1 MKGFPKKLYKEGE
14 QHNGKHEQ
22 ERFSPENLVEIARSA
37 KSVEELLA
45 LAKENNFEMNEEEA
59 KTYFAQLNPTSGEL
73 DDDDLDNVA
82 GGGCGNDYENVNEG
96 DRVRILIKCPY
107 CGAEN
112 PTGTITMG
120 GYAYQTLSVL
130 VQVDCCGQSLRN
142 SRTHVKGDFEPT
154 DLRKI

>member
-1 MKGFPKKLYKEGE
+1 MTGFT
-14 QHNGKHEQ
+14 
-22 ERFSPENLVEIARSA
+22 PEMIEKAKAA
-37 KSVEELLA
+37 KSAEELLE
-45 LAKENNFEMNEEEA
+45 LAKDNGVGMTVEEA
-59 KTYFAQLNPTSGEL
+59 TAYFSQLNPKSGEL

-82 GGGCGNDYENVNEG
+82 GGGCGDKYEYKSLNDG

-112 PTGTITMG
+112 PTGTITVG
-120 GYAYQTLSVL
+120 GYAYQMLSVL

>member
-1 MKGFPKKLYKEGE
+1 M
-14 QHNGKHEQ
+14 
-22 ERFSPENLVEIARSA
+22 VEIAKSA

-59 KTYFAQLNPTSGEL
+59 KTYFAQLNPKSGEL

-82 GGGCGNDYENVNEG
+82 GGGCGDKYEYKSLYSG

-112 PTGTITMG
+112 PTGTITECSLQ
-120 GYAYQTLSVL
+120 AKSSCFAQ
-130 VQVDCCGQSLRN
+130 VQIDCCGLTICS
-142 SRTHVKGDFEPT
+142 GWDFEIE

>member
-82 GGGCGNDYENVNEG
+82 GGGCGKDSKTSTKATVF
-96 DRVRILIKCPY
+96 
-107 CGAEN
+107 ASSS
-112 PTGTITMG
+112 
-120 GYAYQTLSVL
+120 SVL
-130 VQVDCCGQSLRN
+130 IVA
-142 SRTHVKGDFEPT
+142 
-154 DLRKI
+154 RKIPRERLRWEVMHTRRFPYWCKSIAAVRV

>member
-1 MKGFPKKLYKEGE
+1 MKNLT
-14 QHNGKHEQ
+14 
-22 ERFSPENLVEIARSA
+22 PEMIEKAKAA

-59 KTYFAQLNPTSGEL
+59 KTYFAQLNPKSGEL

-82 GGGCGNDYENVNEG
+82 GGGCGDKYEYKSLYPG
-96 DRVRILIKCPY
+96 DRVRILIKCRY

-112 PTGTITMG
+112 PTGTLTECSLQ
-120 GYAYQTLSVL
+120 AKSSCSAL
-130 VQVDCCGQSLRN
+130 VQVDCCGLTICS
-142 SRTHVKGDFEPT
+142 GWDFEIE